1 MRYSPGFNRD
11 YYGGALMVLIG
22 LAAVYAGLGYHLGT
36 LARLGPGFFPVLIG
50 GLLAATG
57 VAIAASASPVRE
69 SGDKLA
75 PEWRGWLCIVGGL
88 LAFVVLGIYGGLI
101 PGTFALVFITAMGDR
116 KNTVKSAALLAL
128 AMVVIAIVLFRW
140 ALQLQLPLFSWG

>member
-11 YYGGALMVLIG
+11 YYGGALMVLTG
-22 LAAVYAGLGYHLGT
+22 LAAIYAGLGYHLGT

-57 VAIAASASPVRE
+57 VAIAVSARPVRE
-69 SGDKLA
+69 EGNDAPA

-88 LAFVVLGIYGGLI
+88 LAFMVLGIYGGLV

-140 ALQLQLPLFSWG
+140 ALQLQLPLF